1 MAYLIVSLGYVVSR
15 ALLARAGLPYGF
27 ELDWM
32 WLADPADLRDRL
44 AQTLWFFHAFPPG
57 MDLLT
62 GILLKTSGEQAA
74 RVGVQ
79 VVADVLQAVGGGRG
93 GTRVVLLALR
103 GILLVGRGVA
113 LLCR

>member
-1 MAYLIVSLGYVVSR
+1 MAYLNVSLGYVVSR

-62 GILLKTSGEQAA
+62 GILLLS
-74 RVGVQ
+74 
-79 VVADVLQAVGGGRG
+79 L
-93 GTRVVLLALR
+93 
-103 GILLVGRGVA
+103 IHI
-113 LLCR
+113 